1 MSDREDAEEATLQAY
16 RRLLERAAAALAEA
30 NAAEREHEADPPHD
44 PPPCP

>member
-1 MSDREDAEEATLQAY
+1 MSEREDTEEATLQAY

-30 NAAEREHEADPPHD
+30 TAMQREADPPLD

>member
-1 MSDREDAEEATLQAY
+1 MSEHEDTEEATLQAY

-30 NAAEREHEADPPHD
+30 TAVQREADPPLD

>member
-1 MSDREDAEEATLQAY
+1 VSEREDGEEATLQAY

-30 NAAEREHEADPPHD
+30 TAVQREADPPLD

>member
-1 MSDREDAEEATLQAY
+1 MSEREDTEQATLQAY

-30 NAAEREHEADPPHD
+30 TAVQREADPPLD

>member
-1 MSDREDAEEATLQAY
+1 MSEGEDTEEATLQAY

-30 NAAEREHEADPPHD
+30 TAVQREADPPLD

>member
-1 MSDREDAEEATLQAY
+1 VSERDDTEEATLQAY

-30 NAAEREHEADPPHD
+30 TAAQREADPPLD

>member
-1 MSDREDAEEATLQAY
+1 MSEREDAEEATLQAY

-30 NAAEREHEADPPHD
+30 TAVQREADPPLD